1 MFGGRGGAVFIG
13 DKAVEV
19 RQVLEEIGY
28 QVELESGGWL
38 CGRCPIHHDSHRSF
52 AVHEEQGNWV
62 CYAQCGSGSLV
73 GLVAEVEGLT
83 PQEARQRVLALAT
96 DVGVEILMD
105 MLRGDREPAEY
116 KKKEQVL
123 LYERGKAHRY
133 ILDRGFT
140 VETLRTFD
148 MGWDPETRAVVVPVF
163 DDGRLVALIK
173 RLVAPTDEQQKYDTQ
188 PAGFS
193 KGKVLF
199 GLDRVLDDEAIVV
212 EGPLD
217 AIWLHQQGY
226 PGVACLGSALSREQV
241 LLLRRRVRSVILAF
255 DEDDAGEKGRRKATD
270 ALMPYMRVRH
280 LRVPQGVGG
289 KKRDVQDCGATELK
303 NLLDGATEAALDGLS

>member
-1 MFGGRGGAVFIG
+1 MFIG
-13 DKAVEV
+13 DKSVDV

-28 QVELESGGWL
+28 RIDLESGGWL
-38 CGRCPIHHDSHRSF
+38 CGCCPIHQDAHRSF

-62 CYAQCGSGSLV
+62 CYASCGSGSLV
-73 GLVAEVEGLT
+73 SLVAEVEGLT
-83 PQEARQRVLALAT
+83 QQEARQRVLALAT
-96 DVGVEILMD
+96 DVGVDVLLD

-140 VETLRTFD
+140 VATLKAFD

-163 DDGRLVALIK
+163 ETGRLVALIK

-188 PAGFS
+188 PAGFH
-193 KGKVLF
+193 KGGVLF
-199 GLDRVLDDEAIVV
+199 GLDRVLGEEAIVV

-217 AIWLHQQGY
+217 AIWLHQYGY
-226 PGVACLGSALSREQV
+226 PGVACLGSALSTEQV
-241 LLLRRRVRSVILAF
+241 TLLRRRVRSVILAF
-255 DEDDAGEKGRRKATD
+255 DADEAGEKGRRKAVA
-270 ALMPYMRVRH
+270 ALIPYMRVRH
-280 LRVPQGVGG
+280 LRVPQGPDG
-289 KKRDVQDCGATELK
+289 KKRDVQDCGPEELK
-303 NLLDGATEAALDGLS
+303 NLVDNVTEAALDGLF